1 MSGRNDSPVFS
12 NLSTLSGFYEI
23 KLVPPLNSRELFFL
37 SLVRSK
43 PPPVI
48 NYFLALLYCYY
59 RSFASS
65 CYLICFLSASSA
77 LLCVYFLLSSSSIY
91 FLIFSSANL
100 CLQSSAFLLLYS
112 YFRSLSCLF
121 FSSSSFSLSDTWICN
136 SSSRMSVYSRII
148 QKQQRPDISTVIFR
162 FASQGSSSSLLI

>member
-1 MSGRNDSPVFS
+1 MVAAIIGYLFGVIGLSFTAGGLFMENPVLEKSVILDFKIGCGFSLARFPISSDGFGNVVFFLELGRTFMSGRNDSPVFS

-100 CLQSSAFLLLYS
+100 CL
-112 YFRSLSCLF
+112 
-121 FSSSSFSLSDTWICN
+121 
-136 SSSRMSVYSRII
+136 
-148 QKQQRPDISTVIFR
+148 
-162 FASQGSSSSLLI
+162 